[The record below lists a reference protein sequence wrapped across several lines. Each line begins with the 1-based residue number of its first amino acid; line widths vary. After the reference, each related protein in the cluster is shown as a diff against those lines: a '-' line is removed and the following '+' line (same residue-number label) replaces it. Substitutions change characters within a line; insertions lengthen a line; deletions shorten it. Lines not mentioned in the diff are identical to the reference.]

1 MTLKYLAIILLG
13 YISVFLL
20 IGYIL
25 SLSYKVKKKTKVVI
39 SVVFFLTLTINTA
52 GILNWYYT
60 DINIAKVEEEIDK
73 AAVKVNEKSKYV
85 NEYMMY
91 QSYKSMEVSSLGSE
105 EAYLEEIANEGMTEP
120 EYAKKVLTEILK
132 EQHIKNAEEVATKA
146 IDENW
151 NYVK

>member
-1 MTLKYLAIILLG
+1 MTLKYFAIALLG
-13 YISVFLL
+13 YVSVFLL

-25 SLSYKVKKKTKVVI
+25 SLNYKIKKKTKVLI
-39 SVVFFLTLTINTA
+39 TIVFF
-52 GILNWYYT
+52 GILAVNSMGIMNWYFT

-105 EAYLEEIANEGMTEP
+105 DAYLEEITNEGMTEP

-151 NYVK
+151 NYGK